1 MSPSKP
7 REPSSPSCFA
17 HEADDTYMGYAS
29 RTEILSF
36 MEEIRTGPA
45 TDSARAETV
54 HRIRQLLPR
63 VRDDTLYGELSTLA
77 KRFESGETGS
87 E

>member
-7 REPSSPSCFA
+7 PESSSPSCFA

-29 RTEILSF
+29 RAEILSLL
-36 MEEIRTGPA
+36 EEIRTIAPA
-45 TDSARAETV
+45 TAQSV
-54 HRIRQLLPR
+54 LRIREMLPR
-63 VRDDTLYGELSTLA
+63 IRDDALHRELAELA
-77 KRFESGETGS
+77 KRLESGEIAR